1 MYLCRGASVTLF
13 VLLQTLFC
21 FPLPLR
27 VLRPPLHLG
36 VVQDSPSGDL
46 PVYGI
51 FVLASFTLL
60 DLICCFILGFLSP
73 HFMVLFFPHFFL
85 LFLVPSI
92 DDHSSFISSFYSFC
106 LISNKDFKVCLTS
119 KMVFGIPSFLS
130 HWSSPLLH
138 NAFTG
143 I

>member
-1 MYLCRGASVTLF
+1 MTFF

-60 DLICCFILGFLSP
+60 DLI
-73 HFMVLFFPHFFL
+73 
-85 LFLVPSI
+85 
-92 DDHSSFISSFYSFC
+92 
-106 LISNKDFKVCLTS
+106 
-119 KMVFGIPSFLS
+119 
-130 HWSSPLLH
+130 
-138 NAFTG
+138 
-143 I
+143 